1 VVCSKGVAD
10 LTYDA
15 ENRLARVSGGASA
28 SFVYDGDGQRVA
40 QTINDVTTYFIG
52 NYYEVTNGVVT
63 KYYYAGGQRIA
74 LRQNGTLYYLL
85 SDHLGST
92 TLVTDASGNIVSELR
107 YKPWGETR
115 HNSGSTPTRYQYT
128 GQYSYTPDFG
138 LYFYNARWYDPALG
152 RFAQPDSLIPESSQG
167 AQAWDR
173 YAYVNNNPLKY
184 TDPSGHWLETA
195 WDILNIAWDIQA
207 IRQDPGNL
215 WNWGALV
222 VDVGTALLPGVPAFA
237 GVVSKGGKAAKAAV
251 EVASHADEVVD
262 VGKLG
267 TKAAEALKAVER
279 VENASDALRGVNPAV
294 IGEVSERG
302 AEQAAR
308 GGTYKLI
315 DPVTGEVQYVGRTKD
330 LARRQAEHRRD
341 PLKEQFRFE
350 IDWRTDDYAV
360 QRGREQ
366 MLYDQYRPPLNRI
379 RPISPRN
386 PRLQAYLEAAKRFG
400 ERMR

>member
-1 VVCSKGVAD
+1 MLAQGGSPAGVTRYLPYGAIRW
-10 LTYDA
+10 
-15 ENRLARVSGGASA
+15 ESGLWSTDRR
-28 SFVYDGDGQRVA
+28 FTGQRW
-40 QTINDVTTYFIG
+40 
-52 NYYEVTNGVVT
+52 E
-63 KYYYAGGQRIA
+63 
-74 LRQNGTLYYLL
+74 
-85 SDHLGST
+85 
-92 TLVTDASGNIVSELR
+92 ASL
-107 YKPWGETR
+107 
-115 HNSGSTPTRYQYT
+115 
-128 GQYSYTPDFG
+128 G
-138 LYFYNARWYDPALG
+138 LYDYRARFYDPALG
-152 RFAQPDSLIPESSQG
+152 RFLQPDPLVPEPG
-167 AQAWDR
+167 NPQALNR

-184 TDPSGHWLETA
+184 TDPGGHWLETA

-366 MLYDQYRPPLNRI
+366 MLYDQYRLPLNRI

>member
-1 VVCSKGVAD
+1 MSP
-10 LTYDA
+10 
-15 ENRLARVSGGASA
+15 NR
-28 SFVYDGDGQRVA
+28 D
-40 QTINDVTTYFIG
+40 
-52 NYYEVTNGVVT
+52 
-63 KYYYAGGQRIA
+63 
-74 LRQNGTLYYLL
+74 TL
-85 SDHLGST
+85 
-92 TLVTDASGNIVSELR
+92 DASCNIVSELR
-107 YKPWGETR
+107 YSPWGETR
-115 HNSGSTPTRYQYT
+115 YNSGSTPTRYQYT

-138 LYFYNARWYDPALG
+138 LYFYNARWYDPTLG
-152 RFAQPDSLIPESSQG
+152 RFTQPDSLIPEQSQG

-173 YAYVNNNPLKY
+173 YAYVNNNPLRY

-195 WDILNIAWDIQA
+195 WDILNIAWDLYEV
-207 IRQDPGNL
+207 RRDPSLLNI
-215 WNWGALV
+215 GALV
-222 VDVGTALLPGVPAFA
+222 VDVGAAVLPFVPA
-237 GVVSKGGKAAKAAV
+237 GVGMVVRGGKAAKAAV
-251 EVASHADEVVD
+251 EIASHADEVVD

-267 TKAAEALKAVER
+267 TKAAEELKAVEL

-302 AEQAAR
+302 AGQAAR

-315 DPVTGEVQYVGRTKD
+315 DPVTGEVQYVGRTRD
-330 LARRQAEHRRD
+330 LARRQAEHRCD

-350 IDWRTDDYAV
+350 IDWRTDDYTV